1 MNKRKYTTPV
11 LTVVE
16 FKVEQGFANSG
27 IGLAQPNPNAPEDY
41 NDQAQENWGDDGNL
55 FGDW

>member
-1 MNKRKYTTPV
+1 MNKRQYIAPT
-11 LTVVE
+11 LTVVT
-16 FKVEQGFANSG
+16 FAVEHGFAYSG

-41 NDQAQENWGDDGNL
+41 NDQAQENWEDGGNL